1 MLGFSLSSIFLLY
14 SLPSIA
20 QTFLTTATLFGVMSV
35 YGYTTNSD
43 LTNMGSF
50 LIMGLFGL
58 IIATVINM
66 FMRSSGIDLALAF
79 IGSFIFIGLTAY
91 DMQKIKWIYS
101 SADDQEVTSKKSIIG
116 ALVLYLDFVNLFL
129 LLLRVMGRERPRR

>member
-1 MLGFSLSSIFLLY
+1 MQQCLGFLFLLY
-14 SLPSIA
+14 FCCIRYPVLRKP
-20 QTFLTTATLFGVMSV
+20 FLTTATLFGVMSV

-66 FMRSSGIDLALAF
+66 FMRSSGIDLALAI

-101 SADDQEVTSKKSIIG
+101 SAG
-116 ALVLYLDFVNLFL
+116 PN
-129 LLLRVMGRERPRR
+129 P